1 MNVLITTFR
10 IAATALAWF
19 GATVLFVLSPAIG
32 SIASIVAIVVTIL
45 IAPAA
50 MPARFWSVAGWR
62 RGLPLLAFVALGLSL
77 VVEAILVLFGGW
89 TMGMTTVEITL
100 VVLLIASLFILP
112 ANWSTLQQQPAVLI
126 FIAAFV
132 SLTICFAATAQQ
144 PGDMLFSTNFLGL
157 LLAPVIYL
165 LALRRPGG
173 RTIAILA
180 ALLAA
185 GAVVG
190 ALVGSYDVFIQHK
203 ERAIGWGAGGNLMAR
218 AVVPLGFMGL
228 AGVLAL
234 RSRWRWLLLIGTAAS
249 LYALYLTGTRGVF
262 VAVPVLG
269 LLFVWAL
276 MRQLQASRIWYV
288 AGVAVLVLAT
298 MGVGIVSP
306 RFLGLGSVIEQL
318 MGNTAVAQ
326 DYATIQRLQ
335 MWQAGWGALLRSPL
349 IGFGWAH
356 LSDAAKP
363 YVLSMYHN
371 DFFNSAVAA
380 GIVGIVAWLA
390 TMLAP
395 IVGVLAMPRD
405 RFAGTRLYCA
415 LLLSLSFFIFGL
427 TDMTFGYDLPTTLH
441 AFLTA
446 IVLGAFREP
455 GPPEINPAG

>member
-1 MNVLITTFR
+1 
-10 IAATALAWF
+10 
-19 GATVLFVLSPAIG
+19 
-32 SIASIVAIVVTIL
+32 
-45 IAPAA
+45 
-50 MPARFWSVAGWR
+50 
-62 RGLPLLAFVALGLSL
+62 
-77 VVEAILVLFGGW
+77 
-89 TMGMTTVEITL
+89 
-100 VVLLIASLFILP
+100 
-112 ANWSTLQQQPAVLI
+112 
-126 FIAAFV
+126 
-132 SLTICFAATAQQ
+132 
-144 PGDMLFSTNFLGL
+144 
-157 LLAPVIYL
+157 
-165 LALRRPGG
+165 
-173 RTIAILA
+173 
-180 ALLAA
+180 
-185 GAVVG
+185 
-190 ALVGSYDVFIQHK
+190 
-203 ERAIGWGAGGNLMAR
+203 
-218 AVVPLGFMGL
+218 
-228 AGVLAL
+228 
-234 RSRWRWLLLIGTAAS
+234 
-249 LYALYLTGTRGVF
+249 
-262 VAVPVLG
+262 
-269 LLFVWAL
+269 
-276 MRQLQASRIWYV
+276 
-288 AGVAVLVLAT
+288 

-395 IVGVLAMPRD
+395 IVGVLAMPHD